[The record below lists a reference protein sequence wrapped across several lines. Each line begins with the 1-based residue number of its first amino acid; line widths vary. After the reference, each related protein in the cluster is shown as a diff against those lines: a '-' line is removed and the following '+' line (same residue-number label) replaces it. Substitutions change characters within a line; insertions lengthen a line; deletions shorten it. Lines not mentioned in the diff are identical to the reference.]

1 MVNYSQLNELINK
14 YNTAWNEH
22 DIETIVSMH
31 TEDSVFCNHTSG
43 GEAVGHNQIRELL
56 KSILKTFPDIHFEGR
71 SLYVREDLIVQEWT
85 ASATHINPIKYKDTY
100 LEPTGKKISWN
111 GMDIIPLR
119 NGKIARKDVYA
130 DSITYL
136 RQLGAQI

>member
-1 MVNYSQLNELINK
+1 
-14 YNTAWNEH
+14 
-22 DIETIVSMH
+22 MH
-31 TEDSVFCNHTSG
+31 TKDSVFCNHTSG
-43 GEAVGHNQIRELL
+43 GEAIGHDQIRDLL
-56 KSILKTFPDIHFEGR
+56 NSIFETFPDIHFEGR

-85 ASATHINPIKYKDTY
+85 ATATHLNPVKYKDGL
-100 LEPTGKKISWN
+100 LEPTGKQLKWD
-111 GMDIIPLR
+111 GMDIIPVR

>member
-14 YNTAWNEH
+14 YNTAWNKH

-43 GEAVGHNQIRELL
+43 GEAVGHIQIRELL
-56 KSILKTFPDIHFEGR
+56 KSIFKTFPDIRFEGR

-85 ASATHINPIKYKDTY
+85 ASATHINPIKHKDTY

-136 RQLGAQI
+136 RQLGAPI